1 MGAALQ
7 AAERRPLMH
16 CFSFRAESS
25 PYGSVCGGYRIIPHL
40 SDSFKD
46 AARRCL
52 PVATHGAGSL
62 VDELHQGRDGDDAAF
77 VSEIEQ
83 RANGLAA
90 VGAIVQ
96 GALVHIH
103 VDESAGQA

>member
-1 MGAALQ
+1 M
-7 AAERRPLMH
+7 R

-25 PYGSVCGGYRIIPHL
+25 PYGSVCGGYRIIPHR

-62 VDELHQGRDGDDAAF
+62 VDELHQGRDGDNAAF

-83 RANGLAA
+83 RTLDYGPD
-90 VGAIVQ
+90 GRQAIR
-96 GALVHIH
+96 ALLDLGYERGIIPIAPLVEF
-103 VDESAGQA
+103 VD